1 METALSGSSIT
12 EKECP
17 VDSFTEFAFQRGLS
31 LLSSVTRSFLTTGD
45 DAELNALLAIN
56 FIIDELQVFPKGA
69 MKNR

>member
-1 METALSGSSIT
+1 M
-12 EKECP
+12 
-17 VDSFTEFAFQRGLS
+17 DSFTEFAFQRGLS

-69 MKNR
+69 MKSR